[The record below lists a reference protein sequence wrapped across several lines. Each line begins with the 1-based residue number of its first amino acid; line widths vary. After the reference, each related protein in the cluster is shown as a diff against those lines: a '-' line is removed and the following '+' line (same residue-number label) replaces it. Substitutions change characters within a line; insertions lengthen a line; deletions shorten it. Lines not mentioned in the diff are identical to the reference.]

1 MLRLLRKLI
10 AAFEEI
16 DSGPVTLAGTFG
28 KTRLF
33 FYYPSSGLIFVF
45 RALKRDP
52 GTKIGSLQA
61 WLSTRWSGV
70 LSHGATTDGV
80 IMNDE

>member
-33 FYYPSSGLIFVF
+33 FIIPALDSFSFSELSKEIQEPRSALYKHGLA
-45 RALKRDP
+45 R
-52 GTKIGSLQA
+52 
-61 WLSTRWSGV
+61 
-70 LSHGATTDGV
+70 DGV
-80 IMNDE
+80 ACLATEPPRTG